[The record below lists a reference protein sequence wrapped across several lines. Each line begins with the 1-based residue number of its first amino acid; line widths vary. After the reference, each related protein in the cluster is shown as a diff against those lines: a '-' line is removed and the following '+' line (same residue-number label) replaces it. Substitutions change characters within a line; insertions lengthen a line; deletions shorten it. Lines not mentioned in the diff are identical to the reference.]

1 MMFRR
6 KKSENAA
13 VQNMSD
19 QAAGQEKLQNQLY
32 ALSFLSKFVIEK
44 KEELMEEEVQTVKR
58 LDKVSDS
65 YNQVIDNN
73 AMVSASIQDIGEEFA
88 RVGNVSKE
96 FNRVIQKVTEVSD
109 GARKDAGSLKDSSK
123 KVEEQFEQIG
133 RIYDDFQKGFVE
145 IQGAMQ
151 NIVEI
156 ADQTNL
162 VALNASIEAARA
174 GEHGRG
180 FAVVADEV
188 TKLSIEIKSLV
199 DMVNKS
205 MEGLQNSSEKLT
217 HSLSGAQA
225 ALDYSTEQMDNT
237 TNVFGEIAKSIAG
250 VEDVQGEI
258 QSAVENCSRM
268 IGSIQERMDG
278 YEEQYNDVI
287 NNIDD
292 MKSMMTR
299 KGFLYEDITNMM
311 EQAEPLIEEIANRET
326 YD

>member
-1 MMFRR
+1 MMF
-6 KKSENAA
+6 KKKKLEYAASQNA
-13 VQNMSD
+13 SD
-19 QAAGQEKLQNQLY
+19 QAVKQEKLQDQLY

-44 KEELMEEEVQTVKR
+44 KEELMEEEVQTVKK
-58 LDKVSDS
+58 LDKVNES

-73 AMVSASIQDIGEEFA
+73 VMVSASIQDIGEEFA

-96 FNRVIQKVTEVSD
+96 FDVVIQEVTKVSD
-109 GARKDAGSLKDSSK
+109 GAKKDAGTLKDSSK
-123 KVEEQFEQIG
+123 KVEEQFEEIG

-174 GEHGRG
+174 GEHGKG

-199 DMVNKS
+199 DLVNKS
-205 MEGLQNSSEKLT
+205 MEGLQNSSQKLT

-225 ALDYSTEQMDNT
+225 ALDYSKEQMDNT
-237 TNVFGEIAKSIAG
+237 TNVFGEIAKSISG
-250 VEDVQGEI
+250 VENVQGEI
-258 QSAVENCSRM
+258 QAAVENCSRM
-268 IGSIQERMDG
+268 IDSIQERMSG
-278 YEEQYNDVI
+278 YEAQYNDVI
-287 NNIDD
+287 TNIED
-292 MKSMMTR
+292 MKSMMTK

-311 EQAEPLIEEIANRET
+311 EQAEPLIEEISKGGIL
-326 YD
+326 